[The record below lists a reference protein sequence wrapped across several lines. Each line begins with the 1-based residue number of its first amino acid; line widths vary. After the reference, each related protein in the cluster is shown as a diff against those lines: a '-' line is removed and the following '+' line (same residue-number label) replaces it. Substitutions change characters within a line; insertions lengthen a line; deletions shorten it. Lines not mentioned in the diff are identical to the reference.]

1 MGNSIG
7 GRIKELRLLQGMTQE
22 KLAELCDTSVSSIAR
37 WESGSLHPNM
47 KHQERLAKIFGM
59 RIDDFYI
66 NLDTPVTQD
75 YILSQVLKETQKL
88 DLEEQ
93 KYVLP
98 LNSGQSSTICTLPV
112 FIKNALT
119 RFCRGETVCIRF

>member
-47 KHQERLAKIFGM
+47 KHQERLAEIFGM

-66 NLDTPVTQD
+66 NLDTPVTPRLYFVAGIKGNSKTGFRGTEVCAAGYSGVNQ
-75 YILSQVLKETQKL
+75 IKTPQLSIE
-88 DLEEQ
+88 
-93 KYVLP
+93 
-98 LNSGQSSTICTLPV
+98 
-112 FIKNALT
+112 
-119 RFCRGETVCIRF
+119 

>member
-47 KHQERLAKIFGM
+47 KH
-59 RIDDFYI
+59 
-66 NLDTPVTQD
+66 
-75 YILSQVLKETQKL
+75 
-88 DLEEQ
+88 
-93 KYVLP
+93 
-98 LNSGQSSTICTLPV
+98 
-112 FIKNALT
+112 
-119 RFCRGETVCIRF
+119 

>member
-47 KHQERLAKIFGM
+47 KHQERLAEIFGM

-93 KYVLP
+93 KYGSYNRKQVIVLP
-98 LNSGQSSTICTLPV
+98 YDNRVKPFLSLDDWFKLQ
-112 FIKNALT
+112 
-119 RFCRGETVCIRF
+119 

>member
-37 WESGSLHPNM
+37 WESGSLYPNM
-47 KHQERLAKIFGM
+47 KHQERLAEIFGM

-93 KYVLP
+93 KYVLQVIRG
-98 LNSGQSSTICTLPV
+98 LNKLKHPKSV
-112 FIKNALT
+112 
-119 RFCRGETVCIRF
+119 

>member
-47 KHQERLAKIFGM
+47 KHQERLAEIFGM

-66 NLDTPVTQD
+66 NLDTPVYFVAGIKGNSKTGFRGTEVRAAG
-75 YILSQVLKETQKL
+75 YSGLKQ
-88 DLEEQ
+88 
-93 KYVLP
+93 
-98 LNSGQSSTICTLPV
+98 
-112 FIKNALT
+112 IKT
-119 RFCRGETVCIRF
+119 PQISIE

>member
-47 KHQERLAKIFGM
+47 KHQERLAEIFGM

-75 YILSQVLKETQKL
+75 YKTGFRGTEVCAAGYSGVNQIKTPQLSIE
-88 DLEEQ
+88 
-93 KYVLP
+93 
-98 LNSGQSSTICTLPV
+98 
-112 FIKNALT
+112 
-119 RFCRGETVCIRF
+119 

>member
-1 MGNSIG
+1 MLNEN
-7 GRIKELRLLQGMTQE
+7 IKRARKAKGLSQEELAV
-22 KLAELCDTSVSSIAR
+22 KLNVVRQTVSK
-37 WESGSLHPNM
+37 WENGSLHPNM
-47 KHQERLAKIFGM
+47 KHQERLAEIFGM

-93 KYVLP
+93 KYVLQVIRG
-98 LNSGQSSTICTLPV
+98 LNKLKHPKSV
-112 FIKNALT
+112 
-119 RFCRGETVCIRF
+119 

>member
-1 MGNSIG
+1 MKWMGG
-7 GRIKELRLLQGMTQE
+7 DCVYRITPIIFFSLYRN
-22 KLAELCDTSVSSIAR
+22 LCDTSVSSIAR

-47 KHQERLAKIFGM
+47 KHQERLAEIFGM

-93 KYVLP
+93 KYVLQVIR
-98 LNSGQSSTICTLPV
+98 G
-112 FIKNALT
+112 LT
-119 RFCRGETVCIRF
+119 KLKHPK

>member
-37 WESGSLHPNM
+37 WESGSLQPNM
-47 KHQERLAKIFGM
+47 KHQERLAEIFGM

-93 KYVLP
+93 KYVLQVIR
-98 LNSGQSSTICTLPV
+98 G
-112 FIKNALT
+112 LT
-119 RFCRGETVCIRF
+119 KLKHPKSV

>member
-47 KHQERLAKIFGM
+47 KHQERLAEIFGM

-66 NLDTPVTQD
+66 NFRYACDARLYFVAGIKGNSKTGFRGTEVRAAGYSGLKQIKTPQ
-75 YILSQVLKETQKL
+75 ISIE
-88 DLEEQ
+88 
-93 KYVLP
+93 
-98 LNSGQSSTICTLPV
+98 
-112 FIKNALT
+112 
-119 RFCRGETVCIRF
+119 

>member
-47 KHQERLAKIFGM
+47 KHQERLAEIFGM
-59 RIDDFYI
+59 RIDDFFI

-93 KYVLP
+93 KYVLQVIRGLTKLKHP
-98 LNSGQSSTICTLPV
+98 NSV
-112 FIKNALT
+112 
-119 RFCRGETVCIRF
+119 

>member
-37 WESGSLHPNM
+37 WEFGSLHPNM
-47 KHQERLAKIFGM
+47 KHQERLAEIFGM

-93 KYVLP
+93 KYVLQVIRG
-98 LNSGQSSTICTLPV
+98 LNKLKHPKSV
-112 FIKNALT
+112 
-119 RFCRGETVCIRF
+119 

>member
-37 WESGSLHPNM
+37 WESGSLHPNT
-47 KHQERLAKIFGM
+47 KHQERLAEIFGM

-93 KYVLP
+93 KYVLQVIRG
-98 LNSGQSSTICTLPV
+98 LNKLKHPKSV
-112 FIKNALT
+112 
-119 RFCRGETVCIRF
+119 

>member
-47 KHQERLAKIFGM
+47 KQQERLAEIFGM

-93 KYVLP
+93 KYVLQVIRG
-98 LNSGQSSTICTLPV
+98 LNKLKHPKSV
-112 FIKNALT
+112 
-119 RFCRGETVCIRF
+119 

>member
-47 KHQERLAKIFGM
+47 KRQERLAEIFGM

-75 YILSQVLKETQKL
+75 YILSQVLKETQRL

-93 KYVLP
+93 KYVLQVIRGLTKLKHP
-98 LNSGQSSTICTLPV
+98 NSV
-112 FIKNALT
+112 
-119 RFCRGETVCIRF
+119 

>member
-47 KHQERLAKIFGM
+47 KHQERLAEIFGM

-75 YILSQVLKETQKL
+75 YILSQVLKETQK
-88 DLEEQ
+88 DRVQ
-93 KYVLP
+93 
-98 LNSGQSSTICTLPV
+98 
-112 FIKNALT
+112 
-119 RFCRGETVCIRF
+119 

>member
-47 KHQERLAKIFGM
+47 KHQERLAEIFGM

-66 NLDTPVTQD
+66 NL
-75 YILSQVLKETQKL
+75 
-88 DLEEQ
+88 
-93 KYVLP
+93 
-98 LNSGQSSTICTLPV
+98 GQYRTE
-112 FIKNALT
+112 K
-119 RFCRGETVCIRF
+119 

>member
-37 WESGSLHPNM
+37 WESESLHPNM
-47 KHQERLAKIFGM
+47 KHQERLAEIFGM

-93 KYVLP
+93 KYVLQVIR
-98 LNSGQSSTICTLPV
+98 G
-112 FIKNALT
+112 LT
-119 RFCRGETVCIRF
+119 KLKHPKSV

>member
-47 KHQERLAKIFGM
+47 KHHERLAEIFGM

-93 KYVLP
+93 KYVLQVIRG
-98 LNSGQSSTICTLPV
+98 LNKLKHPKSV
-112 FIKNALT
+112 
-119 RFCRGETVCIRF
+119 

>member
-47 KHQERLAKIFGM
+47 KHQEEIFGM
-59 RIDDFYI
+59 RIDVFYI

-75 YILSQVLKETQKL
+75 YILSQVLKETQRL

-93 KYVLP
+93 KYVLQVIRGLTKLKHP
-98 LNSGQSSTICTLPV
+98 NSV
-112 FIKNALT
+112 
-119 RFCRGETVCIRF
+119 

>member
-37 WESGSLHPNM
+37 WESWSLHPNM
-47 KHQERLAKIFGM
+47 KHQERLAEIFGM

-93 KYVLP
+93 KYVLQVIRG
-98 LNSGQSSTICTLPV
+98 LNKLKHPKSV
-112 FIKNALT
+112 
-119 RFCRGETVCIRF
+119 

>member
-37 WESGSLHPNM
+37 WESVSLHPNM
-47 KHQERLAKIFGM
+47 KHQERLAEIFGM

-93 KYVLP
+93 KYVLQVIRGLTKLKHP
-98 LNSGQSSTICTLPV
+98 NSV
-112 FIKNALT
+112 
-119 RFCRGETVCIRF
+119 

>member
-47 KHQERLAKIFGM
+47 KHQERLAEIFGM

-66 NLDTPVTQD
+66 NLDTPDFVAGIKGNSKTGFRGTEVRAAG
-75 YILSQVLKETQKL
+75 YSGLKQ
-88 DLEEQ
+88 
-93 KYVLP
+93 
-98 LNSGQSSTICTLPV
+98 
-112 FIKNALT
+112 IKT
-119 RFCRGETVCIRF
+119 PQISIE

>member
-22 KLAELCDTSVSSIAR
+22 KLRTLWHFRFIDCQMGIGLCIR
-37 WESGSLHPNM
+37 IWNIRKGLQ
-47 KHQERLAKIFGM
+47 KFFGM

-75 YILSQVLKETQKL
+75 YILSGIKKENSKL

-93 KYVLP
+93 KYVLQVIQGV
-98 LNSGQSSTICTLPV
+98 NQ
-112 FIKNALT
+112 IKTPQLSI
-119 RFCRGETVCIRF
+119 E

>member
-47 KHQERLAKIFGM
+47 KHQERLAEIFGM

-75 YILSQVLKETQKL
+75 YILSQVLKETHL
-88 DLEEQ
+88 RN
-93 KYVLP
+93 VLIKGVIKF
-98 LNSGQSSTICTLPV
+98 NFNKSKTTLW
-112 FIKNALT
+112 
-119 RFCRGETVCIRF
+119 RFL

>member
-37 WESGSLHPNM
+37 WESRSLHPNM
-47 KHQERLAKIFGM
+47 KHQERLAEIFGM

-93 KYVLP
+93 KYVLQVIRGLTKLKHP
-98 LNSGQSSTICTLPV
+98 NSV
-112 FIKNALT
+112 
-119 RFCRGETVCIRF
+119 

>member
-1 MGNSIG
+1 
-7 GRIKELRLLQGMTQE
+7 
-22 KLAELCDTSVSSIAR
+22 
-37 WESGSLHPNM
+37 M
-47 KHQERLAKIFGM
+47 KHQERLAEIFGM

-93 KYVLP
+93 KYVLQVTR
-98 LNSGQSSTICTLPV
+98 G
-112 FIKNALT
+112 LT
-119 RFCRGETVCIRF
+119 KLKHPKSV

>member
-37 WESGSLHPNM
+37 WESGSLNM
-47 KHQERLAKIFGM
+47 KHQERLAEIFGM

-93 KYVLP
+93 KYVLQVIRG
-98 LNSGQSSTICTLPV
+98 LNKLKHPKSV
-112 FIKNALT
+112 
-119 RFCRGETVCIRF
+119 

>member
-47 KHQERLAKIFGM
+47 KPQERLAEIFGM

-93 KYVLP
+93 KYVLQVIRG
-98 LNSGQSSTICTLPV
+98 LNKLKHPKSV
-112 FIKNALT
+112 
-119 RFCRGETVCIRF
+119 